1 MRQPLI
7 RIAFLGAL
15 ILANPVGARADGT
28 VLLGLMTLDGP
39 RPSVG
44 VAFGISSSSPSAASG
59 CGEKRSRAAKAP
71 ESSARKT
78 SAAGLSAVPARRSGG
93 RQRFAE
99 HESSTAILSRA
110 ACGLLTAK
118 IVEGNRHVFARS
130 SSPRHLDGHRHL
142 RPHRMRQW
150 NRPLAGRLRGR
161 VDGNDLARYPDPL
174 QRLRRR
180 PIHTLNPPG
189 PPPYDQPGFGYS
201 TSSDG
206 GTRGI
211 TIVPNWDSVLKSG
224 K

>member
-7 RIAFLGAL
+7 RIALLGTL

-28 VLLGLMTLDGP
+28 VLLVDDP
-39 RPSVG
+39 RWSE
-44 VAFGISSSSPSAASG
+44 ASSSPSAASG
-59 CGEKRSRAAKAP
+59 CREKRSRAAKAP

-93 RQRFAE
+93 RQRRAE

-118 IVEGNRHVFARS
+118 LVEGNRHVFARS

-142 RPHRMRQW
+142 RPHQMRQW

-180 PIHTLNPPG
+180 HTDLFHPRV
-189 PPPYDQPGFGYS
+189 QLL
-201 TSSDG
+201 
-206 GTRGI
+206 R
-211 TIVPNWDSVLKSG
+211 
-224 K
+224 